1 MVSYIDPTQPE
12 QGFAATASVRANFAA
27 AASEIEA
34 LQNRSIDVTAFGA
47 KGDGVTDDTA
57 AIQAVLDAYAG
68 KAVVLIPNTGNK
80 YIITGLTI
88 PSFTHLI
95 LNGYLLMKPGTD
107 IGGTGAVNLSN
118 NSNIVIEGYGIVDA
132 NDPNFT
138 GNVISAGLSSGGA
151 PGCEKVR
158 VSGISISDAHY
169 WNLNI
174 TQSENVVLRDVNLIG
189 GHSANEI
196 AAQCNDCWMINCN
209 IDGTGNGDYGFC
221 FYGGIT
227 NSGIIGCVV
236 KNAGLNTPD
245 GPPGIGVMT
254 DQGQP
259 NPCSNIV
266 IANNIVHDCAAGG
279 VTILGTLISG
289 SNVLAS
295 GVVVTGN
302 RLYNNCRNSAE
313 AGQTADV
320 YIDFATDILVS
331 GNSISDGGSPGV
343 SVDGVLL
350 GPTASYVKVSG
361 NKIFNVGQD
370 ATQTNAGIWLNSA
383 SGVIVSDNHFYD
395 NRSTPLM
402 QYAMV
407 GAVGVACAAI
417 GNYTNLPIEVTW
429 ASDSMV
435 ANYSGGG
442 FAITSGR
449 LAVGSAPV
457 GYTNAAGLP
466 RWYVGNTGST
476 ESGGDTGS
484 DFAFYSVDD
493 GSGLHGQV
501 LLLNR
506 ATALATFGGSVLV
519 NGSGIA
525 YGTGPGS
532 NAIAFK
538 WTSSFQAALYVDGQN
553 EGNIVTN
560 LRAGLAFQPSYA
572 NDAAAAAGGVSI
584 DQLYRNGS
592 VVQVRVT

>member
-1 MVSYIDPTQPE
+1 MQ
-12 QGFAATASVRANFAA
+12 
-27 AASEIEA
+27 
-34 LQNRSIDVTAFGA
+34 
-47 KGDGVTDDTA
+47 
-57 AIQAVLDAYAG
+57 
-68 KAVVLIPNTGNK
+68 
-80 YIITGLTI
+80 
-88 PSFTHLI
+88 
-95 LNGYLLMKPGTD
+95 
-107 IGGTGAVNLSN
+107 
-118 NSNIVIEGYGIVDA
+118 
-132 NDPNFT
+132 
-138 GNVISAGLSSGGA
+138 
-151 PGCEKVR
+151 KVR

-174 TQSENVVLRDVNLIG
+174 TQSENVVLTGVNLIG
-189 GHSANEI
+189 GHAANEI
-196 AAQCNDCWMINCN
+196 AAQSNDCWMINCN

-289 SNVLAS
+289 SDVLAS

-302 RLYNNCRNSAE
+302 RLYNNCRNSAV

-343 SVDGVLL
+343 SVHGVFL
-350 GPTASYVKVSG
+350 GPNASYVKVSG

-370 ATQTNAGIWLNSA
+370 ATHVNAGIWLNSA
-383 SGVIVSDNHFYD
+383 SGVIVSDNYIYD

-407 GAVGVACAAI
+407 GAVGAACAAI

-429 ASDSMV
+429 ASDSTV
-435 ANYSGGG
+435 ANYNFAG

-449 LAVGSAPV
+449 LAVGNAPV
-457 GYTNAAGLP
+457 GYTNAAGIA

-493 GSGLHGQV
+493 SGSGLHGQV

-538 WTSSFQAALYVDGQN
+538 WTSSLVALAWTVRTS
-553 EGNIVTN
+553 GNIVTN
-560 LRAGLAFQPSYA
+560 LRAGLGFQPSYA
-572 NDAAAAAGGVSI
+572 NDAAAAACGVSRRSTLPERI
-584 DQLYRNGS
+584 GCSGARDMNG
-592 VVQVRVT
+592 